1 MDHALNGFMDLDGST
16 RDRLI
21 DLLQRNLAALYEA
34 EKEKKKEWEE
44 AEDQRK
50 DAVQTQDAIEEEQRL
65 IANQI
70 AECKDLLK
78 SLNET

>member
-1 MDHALNGFMDLDGST
+1 MDLDGST

-21 DLLQRNLAALYEA
+21 VLLQRNLAALYEA
-34 EKEKKKEWEE
+34 EKEKEKEWKE

-50 DAVQTQDAIEEEQRL
+50 DAVQAQDAIEEDQRF

-70 AECKDLLK
+70 AECKDLLQ
-78 SLNET
+78 SLNNL

>member
-1 MDHALNGFMDLDGST
+1 MDHASSDFMDLDGST

-34 EKEKKKEWEE
+34 EKEKEKEWKE

-50 DAVQTQDAIEEEQRL
+50 DAVQAQDAIEEDQRL

-70 AECKDLLK
+70 AECKDLLQ
-78 SLNET
+78 SLNDL